1 MKISTRKLVYISML
15 VAQAMILS
23 YVESLL
29 PAIPIQGAKLGLA
42 NIATLLALSTLSF
55 KESLLI
61 VIARTF
67 LSSFMFGNMTVL
79 IYSLTGGIFSLI
91 AMYVTLKLSNNNFSL
106 IAVSIIGAVFHNAG
120 QLTVAVLI
128 LQNKNVFLLWPYLLL
143 VAIPTGIFIGIASN
157 YLLKYLLKG
166 NFNFK
171 NKKVRLK

>member
-166 NFNFK
+166 NFYFK

>member
-1 MKISTRKLVYISML
+1 MKIPTRKLVYISML

-120 QLTVAVLI
+120 QLSVAVSI
-128 LQNKNVFLLWPYLLL
+128 LQNKNVLLLWPYLLL
-143 VAIPTGIFIGIASN
+143 VAIPTGIFIGMASN

-171 NKKVRLK
+171 DKKVR

>member
-1 MKISTRKLVYISML
+1 MRSVNVGT
-15 VAQAMILS
+15 
-23 YVESLL
+23 
-29 PAIPIQGAKLGLA
+29 
-42 NIATLLALSTLSF
+42 
-55 KESLLI
+55 
-61 VIARTF
+61 
-67 LSSFMFGNMTVL
+67 
-79 IYSLTGGIFSLI
+79 
-91 AMYVTLKLSNNNFSL
+91 
-106 IAVSIIGAVFHNAG
+106 VFHNAG

>member
-1 MKISTRKLVYISML
+1 MNIPTRKLVYISML

-55 KESLLI
+55 KESLMI
-61 VIARTF
+61 VVARTF

-91 AMYVTLKLSNNNFSL
+91 AMYFTLKLSNNNFSL
-106 IAVSIIGAVFHNAG
+106 IGVSIIGAIFHNAG
-120 QLTVAVLI
+120 QLSVAVLI
-128 LQNKNVFLLWPYLLL
+128 LQNRNVFLLWPYLLL
-143 VAIPTGIFIGIASN
+143 VAIPTGLFIGISSN

-171 NKKVRLK
+171 R

>member
-1 MKISTRKLVYISML
+1 MKIPIRKLIYISML

-61 VIARTF
+61 VIARTL

-79 IYSLTGGIFSLI
+79 IYSLTGGIFSLV
-91 AMYVTLKLSNNNFSL
+91 AMYVTLKWSNNNFSL
-106 IAVSIIGAVFHNAG
+106 IGVSIIGAVFHNGG
-120 QLTVAVLI
+120 QLLVAVLI
-128 LQNKNVFLLWPYLLL
+128 LQNKNIFFLWPYLLL
-143 VAIPTGIFIGIASN
+143 VAIPTGVFIGIASN
-157 YLLKYLLKG
+157 YLLRYLIKG
-166 NFNFK
+166 NFNIK
-171 NKKVRLK
+171 DKKVR

>member
-128 LQNKNVFLLWPYLLL
+128 LQNKNIFLLWPYLLL

>member
-1 MKISTRKLVYISML
+1 ML

-166 NFNFK
+166 NFYFK

>member
-1 MKISTRKLVYISML
+1 ML

>member
-91 AMYVTLKLSNNNFSL
+91 AMYVTFKLSNNNFSL